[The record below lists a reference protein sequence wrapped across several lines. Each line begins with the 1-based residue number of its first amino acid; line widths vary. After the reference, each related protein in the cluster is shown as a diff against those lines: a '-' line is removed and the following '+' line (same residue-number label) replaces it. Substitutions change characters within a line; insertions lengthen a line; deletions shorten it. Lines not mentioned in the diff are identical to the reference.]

1 MLAST
6 STSSS
11 ALLTAKPSSEGLKH
25 LYRTLLQQAR
35 LLSSTLDDPI
45 IYTSHRFLARKNLE
59 PLLSYPASSHLYES
73 RWPPSTASKRILR
86 AQTHRRQLADAN
98 YGWEHAVD
106 RSLSLAYAR
115 SGKLRRDVLSDLS
128 PLPSSSINEEKYPK
142 NLRRKEFHPVLTALL
157 TSGVSMDGA
166 PVKSAAHLMGR
177 PPPPWLPAE
186 DDPLVKYF
194 GRAMGR
200 KRVSNANK
208 RFVKTYL
215 RKVKVPLDVVVVVV
229 AGGQVVANKGLVFEH
244 LERRARP
251 PSEHTGSLPKRLGG
265 AKKGIVPPEQMS
277 GTIKP
282 YLTNARKQVE
292 TYRSNMDSSERR
304 KRALRMHGWS
314 SHPKDYSRLRTRR
327 RIYGR
332 LLDNVPLLIVTDSA
346 STPSDGAVGRRRKN
360 DPLDI
365 RARLSGLPADIK
377 AGKIKL
383 VKSRYAVG
391 ASNSKAKGEVVPRGL
406 FGEEGEQQ
414 RVSLDGSEVEF
425 LQQKGLLH

>member
-11 ALLTAKPSSEGLKH
+11 ALLSAKPSSEGLKH

-45 IYTSHRFLARKNLE
+45 IYTSHRFLSRKNLE
-59 PLLSYPASSHLYES
+59 PLLSIRVSCSLSEPT
-73 RWPPSTASKRILR
+73 WPPSTTTKRLLR
-86 AQTHRRQLADAN
+86 AKTHRRQLADAN
-98 YGWEHAVD
+98 FGWEHAVE

-115 SGKLRRDVLSDLS
+115 TGKLRRDVLSDLS
-128 PLPSSSINEEKYPK
+128 PLPSSDPNEEKYPK
-142 NLRRKEFHPVLTALL
+142 KLRKKEFHPILAALL

-166 PVKSAAHLMGR
+166 PVKRAAHLMGR

-186 DDPLVKYF
+186 DDPLVKNF
-194 GRAMGR
+194 GKAMGR

-215 RKVKVPLDVVVVVV
+215 RKVKIPLDVVV
-229 AGGQVVANKGLVFEH
+229 AGGQVGGKEASVFEH
-244 LERRARP
+244 LESRARP
-251 PSEHTGSLPKRLGG
+251 PLEHTGRLPKRFGG
-265 AKKGIVPPEQMS
+265 TRKNVSPPQQNS
-277 GTIKP
+277 VKIKP
-282 YLTNARKQVE
+282 YLTSAKKQVE
-292 TYRSNMDSSERR
+292 TYRSNMNPSERR
-304 KRALRMHGWS
+304 KRILRMHGWS
-314 SHPKDYSRLRTRR
+314 THPKDYSHLRRRR

-332 LLDNVPLLIVTDSA
+332 LLDDVPLLLVANSA
-346 STPSDGAVGRRRKN
+346 STPSSDGIVGRRRKN

-365 RARLSGLPADIK
+365 RARLSDMPADIK

-383 VKSRYAVG
+383 AKSRYAVG
-391 ASNSKAKGEVVPRGL
+391 ASNSKAKGEMVPRGL
-406 FGEEGEQQ
+406 FGEEGERQ

-425 LQQKGLLH
+425 LQKQGLLQ